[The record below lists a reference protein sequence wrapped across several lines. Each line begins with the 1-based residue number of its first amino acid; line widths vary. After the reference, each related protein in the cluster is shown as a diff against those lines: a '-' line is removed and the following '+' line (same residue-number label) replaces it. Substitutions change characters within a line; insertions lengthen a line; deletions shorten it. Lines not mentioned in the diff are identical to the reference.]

1 MSDTEKFPLLDPAMQ
16 KAAVKVKKKKL
27 NKKVE
32 CKVIEMVEWG
42 A

>member
-1 MSDTEKFPLLDPAMQ
+1 MSDTEKFPLLDPEMQ
-16 KAAVKVKKKKL
+16 EAAVKVKTKKL

-32 CKVIEMVEWG
+32 CKATEMVEWG